1 MAETPLDR
9 AHREMLKTP
18 ENDAV
23 RLRFYCCLADSQLFV
38 LLAEEPVDDT
48 VIPELFPIDGARY
61 AAAFDTEERLTDF
74 SECTV
79 PYAALPGRALAGL
92 LADQGLG
99 LALNPDVA
107 PSAILLPPEA
117 VTWLAGAISSSPAE
131 EASRIKEVAP
141 PDGLPE
147 GLLTVLEAKLSAAVG
162 LAASAHLAA
171 ATYEDGRRGHL
182 LAFLGAETWA
192 QSSLAQAAGEAVI
205 FSGIE
210 ASELDV
216 TFVGKGDLLVERLA
230 RVGLRIDL
238 PVPEVEPGTRAP
250 GTDPARPPRL
260 R

>member
-9 AHREMLKTP
+9 AHGEMLNAHD
-18 ENDAV
+18 NDAV
-23 RLRFYCCLADSQLFV
+23 RLRFFGCLIDSELVV
-38 LLAEEPVDDT
+38 LLADEPLDDI
-48 VIPELFPIDGARY
+48 VIPELFPLGGTRY
-61 AAAFDTEERLTDF
+61 AAVFDTEERLLDF
-74 SECTV
+74 SERTV
-79 PYAALPGRALAGL
+79 PYAALTGRALAGL
-92 LADQGLG
+92 LADHGLG

-107 PSAILLPPEA
+107 PSAILLPPEV
-117 VTWLAGAISSSPAE
+117 VTWLAGAIASSPAE

-182 LAFLGAETWA
+182 LAFLGAEKWA
-192 QSSLAQAAGEAVI
+192 HSSLTQAAGEALI

-210 ASELDV
+210 AGELDV
-216 TFVGKGDLLVERLA
+216 TFVGQDDHLVERLA
-230 RVGLRIDL
+230 KVGLRIDL
-238 PVPEVEPGTRAP
+238 PVPTVEPGPRAP

>member
-9 AHREMLKTP
+9 AHGEMLNAP
-18 ENDAV
+18 DNDAV
-23 RLRFYCCLADSQLFV
+23 RLRFFGCLADAQLVV
-38 LLAEEPVDDT
+38 LLADEPLDDT
-48 VIPELFPIDGARY
+48 VIPELFPFDGALY
-61 AAAFDTEERLTDF
+61 AVAFDTEDRLSDF
-74 SECTV
+74 SERTV
-79 PYAALPGRALAGL
+79 PYAALTGGALAGV

-117 VTWLAGAISSSPAE
+117 VIWLAGAIASSPAE

-182 LAFLGAETWA
+182 LAFLGAEKWA
-192 QSSLAQAAGEAVI
+192 QSSLAQAAGEALI

-210 ASELDV
+210 AGELDV
-216 TFVGKGDLLVERLA
+216 TFVGQDDLLGERLA
-230 RVGLRIDL
+230 KVGLRIDL
-238 PVPEVEPGTRAP
+238 PVPAAEPGPQAP